1 MISKS
6 TLDVGSG
13 TTPADFV
20 YSGDTLVWKRYYDTG
35 LWVHPL
41 NTVDV
46 TFTDFE
52 MRNSSLTERSVI
64 NWGDG
69 RSDAVFDSALHG
81 DTDPPPGALSINHT
95 IASGTGTH
103 AIEVLSPKDEIT
115 FINFGHS
122 GSGDLGG
129 TIDITEYPNIVEFIC
144 NDHGVENFIDTNPTG
159 KTALYRIE
167 LKGNALTSFPDTSNY
182 PVLQRLY
189 LQDSTVS
196 LGAIPD
202 NLPDTL
208 IQLLLANSGIT
219 GQIPRGISDER
230 RLPSNLAQFSVD
242 GNSNLSG
249 TVLNSDFG
257 LNMNGITLNNC
268 NFSGSIPSLRFGN
281 IRQRLVRFYGQNNS
295 FTSIA
300 DPFVVYAPTIPTVID
315 IGLADFRIH
324 NNNIPKADII
334 RALLAFYI
342 AYVVDN
348 KPGITNGYIRMNGN
362 GNSIGDNELID
373 PNASLNDPTFD
384 VTVGEA
390 KTALAGKG
398 FNTILL

>member
-1 MISKS
+1 MISKI

-13 TTPADFV
+13 NTPADFV

-41 NTVDV
+41 NTVNV
-46 TFTDFE
+46 TFTDFVALSE
-52 MRNSSLTERSVI
+52 SGDGVTI

-69 RSDAVFDSALHG
+69 KINLADDSI
-81 DTDPPPGALSINHT
+81 DIDHT
-95 IASGTGTH
+95 INANTGIK
-103 AIEVLSPKDEIT
+103 AIEVVSPKDDVSI
-115 FINFGHS
+115 INFGAS
-122 GSGDLGG
+122 GNDSLGG
-129 TIDITEYPNIVEFIC
+129 TIDITEYDNLTEFYC
-144 NDHGVENFIDTNPTG
+144 NGHGVESFIDTNPTG
-159 KTALYRIE
+159 KTALDRIE
-167 LKGNALTSFPDTSNY
+167 LKGNALSSFPDTSNY
-182 PVLQRLY
+182 PILRRLY
-189 LQDSTVS
+189 LQNSTVS

-202 NLPDTL
+202 NLPDNL
-208 IQLLLANSGIT
+208 IQLLVGNSGIT
-219 GQIPRGISDER
+219 GQIPRGSNDER
-230 RLPSNLAQFSVD
+230 RLPPNLAQFSVG

-257 LNMNGITLNNC
+257 LNANGLILYGC

-281 IRQRLVRFYGQNNS
+281 IRQRLAKFYGQNNS
-295 FTSIA
+295 FDSIA
-300 DPFVVYAPTIPTVID
+300 DPFVVYAPSNPSTID

-324 NNNIPKADII
+324 GNNIPKADII

-348 KPGITNGYIRMNGN
+348 KPAITSGYISMNAN
-362 GNSIGDNELID
+362 GNSIFNNELID

-390 KTALAGKG
+390 KTALVSKG
-398 FNTILL
+398 FDTITL

>member
-13 TTPADFV
+13 DTPADFV

-41 NTVDV
+41 NTVNV

-52 MRNSSLTERSVI
+52 ALSISGDGVTI

-69 RSDAVFDSALHG
+69 KINLANDS
-81 DTDPPPGALSINHT
+81 TDIDHT
-95 IASGTGTH
+95 INANTGIK
-103 AIEVLSPKDEIT
+103 AIEVVSPKDDVSI
-115 FINFGHS
+115 INFGAS
-122 GSGDLGG
+122 GNDSLGG
-129 TIDITEYPNIVEFIC
+129 TIDITEYNNLTEFYC
-144 NDHGVENFIDTNPTG
+144 NGHGVENFIDTNPTG
-159 KTALYRIE
+159 KTTLDKIE
-167 LKGNALTSFPDTSNY
+167 LKGNALSSFPDTSNY
-182 PVLQRLY
+182 PVLKRLY

-208 IQLLLANSGIT
+208 IQLLLGNSGIT
-219 GQIPRGISDER
+219 GQIPRGINDER
-230 RLPSNLAQFSVD
+230 RLPPGLAQFSVA
-242 GNSNLSG
+242 NNPNLSG
-249 TVLNSDFG
+249 TVLNSDFDLNANG
-257 LNMNGITLNNC
+257 LNLDNC

-281 IRQRLVRFYGQNNS
+281 IRQRLLRFYGQNNS

-300 DPFVVYAPTIPTVID
+300 DPFVVYAPTTPAVDDT
-315 IGLADFRIH
+315 GLANFRIH
-324 NNNIPKADII
+324 NNNNIPKADII

-348 KPGITNGYIRMNGN
+348 KPAITNGYIRMNGN

-390 KTALAGKG
+390 KTALVSKG
-398 FNTILL
+398 FDTILL

>member
-1 MISKS
+1 MISKI

-13 TTPADFV
+13 NTPADFV

-41 NTVDV
+41 NTVNV
-46 TFTDFE
+46 TFTDFVALSE
-52 MRNSSLTERSVI
+52 SGDGVTI

-69 RSDAVFDSALHG
+69 KINLADDSI
-81 DTDPPPGALSINHT
+81 DIDHT
-95 IASGTGTH
+95 INANTGIK
-103 AIEVLSPKDEIT
+103 AIEVVSPKDDVSI
-115 FINFGHS
+115 INFGAS
-122 GSGDLGG
+122 GNDSLGG
-129 TIDITEYPNIVEFIC
+129 TIDITEYDNLTEFYC
-144 NDHGVENFIDTNPTG
+144 NGHGVESFEDTNPTG
-159 KTALYRIE
+159 KTALNRIE
-167 LKGNALTSFPDTSNY
+167 LKGNALNSFPDTSNY
-182 PVLQRLY
+182 SVLKYLY
-189 LQDSTVS
+189 LQNSTVS

-202 NLPDTL
+202 NLPDNL
-208 IQLLLANSGIT
+208 IQLLVGNSGIT
-219 GQIPRGISDER
+219 GQIPRGSNDER
-230 RLPSNLAQFSVD
+230 RLPPNLAQFSVG

-257 LNMNGITLNNC
+257 LNANGLILYGC

-281 IRQRLVRFYGQNNS
+281 IRQRLAKFYGQNNS
-295 FTSIA
+295 FDSIA
-300 DPFVVYAPTIPTVID
+300 DPFVVYAPSNPSTID

-324 NNNIPKADII
+324 GNNIPKADII

-348 KPGITNGYIRMNGN
+348 KPAITSGYISMNAN
-362 GNSIGDNELID
+362 GNSIFNNELID

-390 KTALAGKG
+390 KTALVSKG
-398 FNTILL
+398 FDTITL

>member
-1 MISKS
+1 MISKT

-13 TTPADFV
+13 VTPANFV

-35 LWVHPL
+35 LWEHSL

-52 MRNSSLTERSVI
+52 ALSISGDGVTI

-69 RSDAVFDSALHG
+69 EINLANDS
-81 DTDPPPGALSINHT
+81 TPIDPRPID
-95 IASGTGTH
+95 H
-103 AIEVLSPKDEIT
+103 AINANTGIKAIEIVSPKDDVSV
-115 FINFGHS
+115 INFGAS
-122 GSGDLGG
+122 GNGSLGG
-129 TIDITEYPNIVEFIC
+129 TIDITEYNNLTEFTC
-144 NDHGVENFIDTNPTG
+144 DGRGVESFIDTNPTG
-159 KTALYRIE
+159 KTAFINLD
-167 LKGNALTSFPDTSNY
+167 LQGNGLTSFPDTSNY
-182 PVLQRLY
+182 PALKRLY
-189 LQDSTVS
+189 LQNSTVS

-202 NLPDTL
+202 NLPNTL
-208 IQLLLANSGIT
+208 IQLLLGNSGIT
-219 GQIPRGISDER
+219 GQIPRGTNDER
-230 RLPSNLAQFSVD
+230 RLPPQLAQFSVSD
-242 GNSNLSG
+242 NPNLSG
-249 TVLNSDFG
+249 TILNSDFG
-257 LNMNGITLNNC
+257 LNTNGISVNGC

-281 IRQRLVRFYGQNNS
+281 NRQRLARFYGYNNG

-300 DPFVVYAPTIPTVID
+300 DPFIVYAPASPSKID
-315 IGLADFRIH
+315 IGLSNFGIH
-324 NNNIPKADII
+324 GNNIPKADII

-348 KPGITNGYIRMNGN
+348 KPGIVDGNIQMNGN

-390 KTALAGKG
+390 KTALVSKG
-398 FNTILL
+398 FDTILL

>member
-1 MISKS
+1 MISKT

-13 TTPADFV
+13 DTPADFV

-41 NTVDV
+41 NTVNV

-52 MRNSSLTERSVI
+52 ALSISGDGVTI

-69 RSDAVFDSALHG
+69 KINLANDSI
-81 DTDPPPGALSINHT
+81 DIDHT
-95 IASGTGTH
+95 INANTGIK
-103 AIEVLSPKDEIT
+103 AIEVVSPKDDVSI
-115 FINFGHS
+115 INFGAS
-122 GSGDLGG
+122 GNDSLGG
-129 TIDITEYPNIVEFIC
+129 TIDITEYNNLTEFYC
-144 NDHGVENFIDTNPTG
+144 NGHGVENFIDTNPTG
-159 KTALYRIE
+159 KTTLDKIE
-167 LKGNALTSFPDTSNY
+167 LKGNALSSFPDTSNY
-182 PVLQRLY
+182 PVLKRLY

-208 IQLLLANSGIT
+208 IQLLLGNSGIT
-219 GQIPRGISDER
+219 GQIPRGINDER
-230 RLPSNLAQFSVD
+230 RLPSSLAQFSVKD
-242 GNSNLSG
+242 NSNLSG

-257 LNMNGITLNNC
+257 LNANGLNFSSC

-281 IRQRLVRFYGQNNS
+281 IRQRLARFYGQNNS

-300 DPFVVYAPTIPTVID
+300 DPFVVYAPLNPSVSD
-315 IGLADFRIH
+315 IGLANFRIH
-324 NNNIPKADII
+324 NNNNIPKADII

-348 KPGITNGYIRMNGN
+348 KPAITNGYISMDGN

-373 PNASLNDPTFD
+373 LNASLNDPTFD
-384 VTVGEA
+384 VTVGQA
-390 KTALAGKG
+390 KTALFSKG
-398 FNTILL
+398 FDTILL

>member
-1 MISKS
+1 MISKT

-13 TTPADFV
+13 NTPADFV

-41 NTVDV
+41 NTVNV
-46 TFTDFE
+46 TFTDFVALSE
-52 MRNSSLTERSVI
+52 SGDGVTI

-69 RSDAVFDSALHG
+69 KINLADDSI
-81 DTDPPPGALSINHT
+81 DIDHT
-95 IASGTGTH
+95 INANTGIK
-103 AIEVLSPKDEIT
+103 AIEVVSPKDDVSI
-115 FINFGHS
+115 INFGAS
-122 GSGDLGG
+122 GNDSLGG
-129 TIDITEYPNIVEFIC
+129 TIDITEYDNLTEFYC
-144 NDHGVENFIDTNPTG
+144 NGHGVESFEDTNPTG
-159 KTALYRIE
+159 KTALNRIE
-167 LKGNALTSFPDTSNY
+167 LKGNALNSFPDTSNY
-182 PVLQRLY
+182 SVLKYLY
-189 LQDSTVS
+189 LQNSTVS

-202 NLPDTL
+202 NLPDNL
-208 IQLLLANSGIT
+208 IQLLVGNSGIT
-219 GQIPRGISDER
+219 GQIPRGSNDER
-230 RLPSNLAQFSVD
+230 RLPPNLAQFSVG

-257 LNMNGITLNNC
+257 LNANGLILYGC

-281 IRQRLVRFYGQNNS
+281 IRQRLAKFYGQNNS
-295 FTSIA
+295 FDSIA
-300 DPFVVYAPTIPTVID
+300 DPFVVYAPTNPSTID

-324 NNNIPKADII
+324 GNNIPKADII

-348 KPGITNGYIRMNGN
+348 KPAITSGYISMNAN
-362 GNSIGDNELID
+362 GNSIFNNELID

-390 KTALAGKG
+390 KTALVSKG
-398 FNTILL
+398 FDTITL

>member
-1 MISKS
+1 MISKT

-13 TTPADFV
+13 NTPADFV

-46 TFTDFE
+46 TFSNVGVGTTSGDGA
-52 MRNSSLTERSVI
+52 TI

-69 RSDAVFDSALHG
+69 KINLVTG
-81 DTDPPPGALSINHT
+81 VPPITHT
-95 IASGTGTH
+95 IDANAGTH
-103 AIEVLSPKDEIT
+103 AIEIVSPKDDVSV
-115 FINFGHS
+115 INFG
-122 GSGDLGG
+122 GSGNNSLGG
-129 TIDITEYPNIVEFIC
+129 TIDITEYDNLIEFYC
-144 NDHGVENFIDTNPTG
+144 DGHGVENFIDTNPTG
-159 KTALYRIE
+159 KTALDKIDLRE
-167 LKGNALTSFPDTSNY
+167 NALTSFPDTSDY
-182 PVLQRLY
+182 PVLKRLY
-189 LQDSTVS
+189 LQNSTVS

-208 IQLLLANSGIT
+208 IQLLIANSGIT
-219 GQIPRGISDER
+219 GQIPRGINDER
-230 RLPSNLAQFSVD
+230 RLPPQLAQFSVNS
-242 GNSNLSG
+242 NSNLSG

-257 LNMNGITLNNC
+257 SNANGLNLYNC

-281 IRQRLVRFYGQNNS
+281 SNQRLAKFFGQLNS

-300 DPFVVYAPTIPTVID
+300 DPFVVYAPTTPTVDD
-315 IGLADFRIH
+315 IGLSDFRIH
-324 NNNIPKADII
+324 NNSSIPKADII

-348 KPGITNGYIRMNGN
+348 KPGITDGYIKMNGN
-362 GNSIGDNELID
+362 GNTINNNELID
-373 PNASLNDPTFD
+373 PSASLNDPTFD
-384 VTVGEA
+384 ISVGEA

>member
-13 TTPADFV
+13 DTPADFV

-41 NTVDV
+41 NTVNV

-52 MRNSSLTERSVI
+52 ALSISGDGVTI

-69 RSDAVFDSALHG
+69 KINLANDS
-81 DTDPPPGALSINHT
+81 TDIDHT
-95 IASGTGTH
+95 INANTGIK
-103 AIEVLSPKDEIT
+103 AIEVVSPKDDVSI
-115 FINFGHS
+115 INFGAS
-122 GSGDLGG
+122 GNDSLGG
-129 TIDITEYPNIVEFIC
+129 TIDITEYNNLTEFYC
-144 NDHGVENFIDTNPTG
+144 NGHSVENFIDTNPTG
-159 KTALYRIE
+159 KTTLDKIE
-167 LKGNALTSFPDTSNY
+167 LKGNALSSFPDTSNY
-182 PVLQRLY
+182 PVLKRLY

-208 IQLLLANSGIT
+208 IQLLLGNSGIT
-219 GQIPRGISDER
+219 GQIPRGINDER
-230 RLPSNLAQFSVD
+230 RLPPGLAQFSVA
-242 GNSNLSG
+242 NNPNLSG
-249 TVLNSDFG
+249 TVLNSDFDLNANG
-257 LNMNGITLNNC
+257 LNLDNC

-281 IRQRLVRFYGQNNS
+281 IRQRLLRFYGQNNS

-300 DPFVVYAPTIPTVID
+300 DPFVVYAPTTPAVDDT
-315 IGLADFRIH
+315 GLANFRIH
-324 NNNIPKADII
+324 NNNNIPKADII

-348 KPGITNGYIRMNGN
+348 KPAITNGYIRMNGN

-390 KTALAGKG
+390 KTALVSKG
-398 FNTILL
+398 FDTILL

>member
-13 TTPADFV
+13 VTPANFV
-20 YSGDTLVWKRYYDTG
+20 YSGDTLVWQRYYDTG
-35 LWVHPL
+35 LWEHSL

-46 TFTDFE
+46 TFSNVGAVTTSGDGA
-52 MRNSSLTERSVI
+52 TI

-69 RSDAVFDSALHG
+69 EINLATSV
-81 DTDPPPGALSINHT
+81 PPITHT
-95 IASGTGTH
+95 IGANEGTH
-103 AIEVLSPKDEIT
+103 AIEIVSPKDDVEIIT
-115 FINFGHS
+115 FGAS
-122 GSGDLGG
+122 GNGSLGG
-129 TIDITEYPNIVEFIC
+129 TIDITEYNNLTEFTC
-144 NDHGVENFIDTNPTG
+144 DGHGVENFIDTNPTG
-159 KTALYRIE
+159 KTAFINLDLR
-167 LKGNALTSFPDTSNY
+167 GNALSSFPDTSNY
-182 PVLQRLY
+182 PALQRLY
-189 LQDSTVS
+189 LQSNTVS

-202 NLPDTL
+202 NLPNTL
-208 IQLLLANSGIT
+208 IQLLLGNSGIT
-219 GQIPRGISDER
+219 GQIPRGTNDER
-230 RLPSNLAQFSVD
+230 RLPSNLAQFNVGD
-242 GNSNLSG
+242 NPNLSG
-249 TVLNSDFG
+249 TILNSDFG
-257 LNMNGITLNNC
+257 LNANGISAHNC

-281 IRQRLVRFYGQNNS
+281 NRQRLARVYGYNNG

-300 DPFVVYAPTIPTVID
+300 DPFIVYAPASPSVFD
-315 IGLADFRIH
+315 IGLSNFRIH
-324 NNNIPKADII
+324 GNNIPKADII

-362 GNSIGDNELID
+362 GNSIDDSDLID
-373 PNASLNDPTFD
+373 PGASLSDPTFD

>member
-1 MISKS
+1 MISKT

-13 TTPADFV
+13 DTPADFV

-41 NTVDV
+41 NTVNV

-52 MRNSSLTERSVI
+52 ALSISGDGVTI

-69 RSDAVFDSALHG
+69 KINLANDS
-81 DTDPPPGALSINHT
+81 TDIDHT
-95 IASGTGTH
+95 INANTGIK
-103 AIEVLSPKDEIT
+103 AIEVVSPKDDVSI
-115 FINFGHS
+115 INFGAS
-122 GSGDLGG
+122 GNDSLGG
-129 TIDITEYPNIVEFIC
+129 TIDITEYNNLTEFYC
-144 NDHGVENFIDTNPTG
+144 NGHGVENFIDTNPTG
-159 KTALYRIE
+159 KTTLDKIE
-167 LKGNALTSFPDTSNY
+167 LKGNALSSFPDTSNY
-182 PVLQRLY
+182 PVLKRLY

-208 IQLLLANSGIT
+208 IQLLLGNSGIT
-219 GQIPRGISDER
+219 GQIPRGINDER
-230 RLPSNLAQFSVD
+230 RLPPGLAQFSVA
-242 GNSNLSG
+242 NNPNLSG
-249 TVLNSDFG
+249 TVLNSDFDLNANG
-257 LNMNGITLNNC
+257 LNLDNC

-281 IRQRLVRFYGQNNS
+281 IRQRLLRFYGQNNS

-300 DPFVVYAPTIPTVID
+300 DPFVVYAPTTPAVDDT
-315 IGLADFRIH
+315 GLANFRIH
-324 NNNIPKADII
+324 NNNNIPKADII

-348 KPGITNGYIRMNGN
+348 KPAITNGYIRMNGN

-390 KTALAGKG
+390 KTALVSKG
-398 FNTILL
+398 FDTILL